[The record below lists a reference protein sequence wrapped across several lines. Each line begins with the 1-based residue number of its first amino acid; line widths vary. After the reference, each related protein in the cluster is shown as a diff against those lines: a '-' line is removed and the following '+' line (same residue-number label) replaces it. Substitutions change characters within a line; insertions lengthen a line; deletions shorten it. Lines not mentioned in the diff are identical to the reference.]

1 MLNSVPKLQ
10 TSRRNRV
17 TAAAAPE
24 PKPSDK
30 DELDKYRNKIRNHKV
45 SWYNSLRPGF
55 CEVTLC
61 CLLDSLV
68 SLTCLIQLSLVSLSC
83 LSLSSCLT
91 LLSVVSLSHL
101 TQVLATTRALRQ
113 TAPAAPVE
121 RTARGAAYKWG
132 PTPDLQGFAAQT
144 ARLPAQIL
152 GCSGAGSKSWMLSRR
167 TSSVPQQL
175 LMAPQPPPKLPAGM
189 CNSRYLGGNQHR
201 LHKISSRATSM
212 STQSHTDFST
222 IAAVKPLVAFY
233 KSPTMSADCK
243 VESGIIL

>member
-55 CEVTLC
+55 CE
-61 CLLDSLV
+61 
-68 SLTCLIQLSLVSLSC
+68 
-83 LSLSSCLT
+83 
-91 LLSVVSLSHL
+91 
-101 TQVLATTRALRQ
+101 VLATTRALRQ

-233 KSPTMSADCK
+233 KSPTMSAECK